1 MTPRSF
7 ATALAC
13 AAFALPS
20 LALGGVLEGDHPL
33 VRQGTEAY
41 QKGDYDGALRA
52 FEEASRQLPGRAEL
66 QYNLGD
72 VYMKLGRPD
81 DAKRAFEAALSGAD
95 DALKARDY
103 FNLGNALASLQ
114 QKQDA
119 AAAYRQALKADPHF
133 EPARHNLELL
143 LRKPPEEN
151 PSPGDGGRGDAG
163 QDGGRSQDGGQ
174 PKEKPDGG
182 SDGGLDGGGGAPDE
196 SRGDGGED
204 GGRPGDGGQGADG
217 SAGEG
222 AGEGEADGGSD
233 GGDGGSQDANAQ
245 PGNES
250 ERPETKTDPKKV
262 DQQEAERLLDAMRR
276 NEKQFLMMQH
286 TKKAKPRAHP
296 ERDW

>member
-1 MTPRSF
+1 MTPRFF

-20 LALGGVLEGDHPL
+20 LARGGLFEGDHPL

-95 DALKARDY
+95 DALRARDY
-103 FNLGNALASLQ
+103 FNLGNALAGLQ

-119 AAAYRQALKADPHF
+119 VAAYRQALKADPHF

-151 PSPGDGGRGDAG
+151 PSPGDGGRSDA
-163 QDGGRSQDGGQ
+163 SQDGGT
-174 PKEKPDGG
+174 PDGGHPREDPDAGSDGG
-182 SDGGLDGGGGAPDE
+182 SDGGSGEPDE
-196 SRGDGGED
+196 SPSDGGQD
-204 GGRPGDGGQGADG
+204 GGRPEDGGHGADG
-217 SAGEG
+217 SAGQG
-222 AGEGEADGGSD
+222 DGEGEADAGVD
-233 GGDGGSQDANAQ
+233 GGDGGIQDASAQ
-245 PGNES
+245 AGNES